1 MNLGKLICGI
11 TIVAT
16 LAGSYAHAGIRGSEG
31 VGGGVGII
39 CDENGVEKVYLADT
53 FDLVRNG
60 SLRGIESVDNESLF
74 RAALA
79 VLDER
84 SPEKIYTNPF
94 QPEQKV
100 NLAWMVEHTRA
111 NLQFK
116 YVESIPN
123 LSDDNIDQRSLPS
136 NCRKEQIAVQEV
148 GRGIVREKFKMS
160 SRMSSTE
167 RGLFEVHETLV
178 ALRNAPGADTTPI
191 RQKIAEIL
199 GDPQHS
205 FQNMLKNLV
214 FQKNIRDA
222 QTPPENW
229 ASRLRSS
236 KYCKFPNYLT
246 TISDLFW
253 LATCNTAEDFLP
265 PARPNPPVRQLP
277 RSLQCQIMTE
287 LNNDLGWHPPTH
299 FRIHEY
305 ALSFDGP
312 TGTAYP
318 KSSKIFS
325 SGYPFPSKD
334 GKQVFPISDSMKW
347 GDITIFLHKYVE
359 RTGEFI
365 GGLQNGDISKYTYFG
380 ISCVPADL

>member
-1 MNLGKLICGI
+1 MNFGKLICGI

-16 LAGSYAHAGIRGSEG
+16 LAGYYAHAGIHGSEG

-60 SLRGIESVDNESLF
+60 SLKGIESVDNESLF
-74 RAALA
+74 RAALD

-94 QPEQKV
+94 QPGQKV

-116 YVESIPN
+116 YVDSIPS
-123 LSDDNIDQRSLPS
+123 LSDDNIDQRSLPA
-136 NCRKEQIAVQEV
+136 NCRKEQIAVQDV
-148 GRGIVREKFKMS
+148 GRGVVREKFKVS
-160 SRMSSTE
+160 GRMSSTE

-214 FQKNIRDA
+214 FQKTIRDA
-222 QTPPENW
+222 QTPDENW
-229 ASRLRSS
+229 ASRFRSS

-246 TISDLFW
+246 TVSDLFW
-253 LATCNTAEDFLP
+253 LATCNAAEDFLP
-265 PARPNPPVRQLP
+265 PAQPNPPVRQLP

-287 LNNDLGWHPPTH
+287 LNNDLNWHPSTH
-299 FRIHEY
+299 FRIDDYTLNFE
-305 ALSFDGP
+305 GP
-312 TGTAYP
+312 AGKAYP

-325 SGYPFPSKD
+325 SGYPLASKG
-334 GKQVFPISDSMKW
+334 GKQVFSISDSIQW
-347 GDITIFLHKYVE
+347 GDITVFLHKYAE

-365 GGLQNGDISKYTYFG
+365 GGLQSGGTSKYTYFG